1 MFSLTQ
7 SVRIRGAAGE
17 PIPHP
22 FKSLRRLEV
31 EFRRSE
37 LSLVVAGPGTGKSLF
52 ALFLAMAA
60 NVPTLY
66 FSADSSSATQVSRAT
81 AMITGEDSKV
91 VKNAL
96 TGGDFSSYEKALGDR
111 WWIRFNFSARPTQK
125 EIELHLL
132 CYLEVYGCT
141 PHLIVVDN
149 ITNVDNGLVGSAESF
164 TFGLEA
170 LCEYLDDMAR
180 ATSAHV
186 LGLHHVTGEHSDGL
200 SPIPLS
206 GVKGKVHRVPSLI
219 LTAHKEVD
227 GMNSRIINLSD
238 VKNRE
243 GFEDSS
249 GGTFASFRLNR
260 SNLRLEELDDAIPD
274 HFSDQ

>member
-1 MFSLTQ
+1 MS
-7 SVRIRGAAGE
+7 IRGSAGE
-17 PIPHP
+17 PLPVV
-22 FKSLRRLEV
+22 FKSLQRLEV

-60 NVPTLY
+60 EIPVLY

-81 AMITGEDSKV
+81 AMITGNDVKGI
-91 VKNAL
+91 KNAL
-96 TGGDFSSYEKALGDR
+96 TDGDFSVYQSALGAR
-111 WWIRFNFSARPTQK
+111 WWVRFCFSARPTRT
-125 EIELHLL
+125 EIEVHLL

-141 PHLIVVDN
+141 PHLLVVDN
-149 ITNVDNGLVGSAESF
+149 ITNVDNGAVGDAEAY
-164 TFGLEA
+164 TFGLEE
-170 LCEYLDDMAR
+170 LCEYLSEMAR
-180 ATSAHV
+180 ETAAHV

-200 SPIPLS
+200 KPIPLS

-219 LTAHKEVD
+219 LTIHKEVD
-227 GMNSRIINLSD
+227 GMGGRILNVSD

-249 GGTFASFRLNR
+249 GATFISLRLNR
-260 SNLRLEELDDAIPD
+260 SNLRLEEVDEETPGM
-274 HFSDQ
+274 FVGQ

>member
-17 PIPHP
+17 PIPNT
-22 FKSLRRLEV
+22 FKSLKRLEV

-52 ALFLAMAA
+52 ALFLAITA
-60 NVPTLY
+60 NVPVLY
-66 FSADSSSATQVSRAT
+66 FSADSSAATQVARAT
-81 AMITGEDSKV
+81 AMITGDDSKA
-91 VKNAL
+91 VKEAL
-96 TGGDFSSYEKALGDR
+96 VGEDFAEYESALGGR
-111 WWIRFNFSARPTQK
+111 WWTRFNFSARPTQK
-125 EIELHLL
+125 EMESHLL

-141 PHLIVVDN
+141 PHLLVVDN
-149 ITNVDNGLVGSAESF
+149 ITNVDTGEVGSAESY
-164 TFGLEA
+164 TFGLEG
-170 LCEYLDDMAR
+170 LCEYLSEMAR
-180 ATSAHV
+180 ETSAHV

-219 LTAHKEVD
+219 LTIHKEVD
-227 GMNSRIINLSD
+227 GMNSRILNVSP

-260 SNLRLEELDDAIPD
+260 SNLRLEELDEELPGSFAA
-274 HFSDQ
+274 